1 MTQLQKRFLLSLL
14 MTTLFTACSSDGG
27 VKHFWEHTLGFGSE
41 EKIGPRRA
49 PRDNPK
55 LTQLQAEYAA
65 ENNAL
70 VNTAPDVPVPQHA
83 SLYAPYAPS
92 IAPNSPSPYTKMP
105 LPGREMAAPTRV
117 PEGYPPAYYPPHAS
131 SAHPDASLNMPQSP
145 ASPTY
150 AAPSYPVPSNA
161 PLYLASKEPT
171 LYQGPELVRSERRAA
186 SATSVPL
193 KETPKAVP
201 VEPVL
206 QKPLVAPTLKQL
218 PSTAP
223 LSPKPMLTS
232 PHSPVAP
239 VTTPLAATAHTKPV
253 EGTPWLKQSQFQAS
267 PKASVTPKG
276 DEIKKEHIP
285 VRTPLET
292 NPASTGN
299 TKGKIQKSTASKKQA
314 EVKEKGN
321 AKTIKTAPGKVTT
334 PPQPTGKTVEGMP
347 WLKKVPASKPK
358 APSVSSP
365 SKPHSSLI
373 EPTIAKPHSEPK
385 LLANGKKFPDLHQ
398 VPPVPEAFSHKQER
412 KETLQKMIQ
421 ERDQKQQEIQPLKSA
436 PSPVQ
441 SKKKTIPS
449 SQSPTHEPTLAA
461 PKQSENANPVI
472 PPSAVEKTIITK
484 PLPLPTFAPVAPLVP
499 QEGKSP
505 AEPTEVITSVT
516 EEAPVSSPYAE
527 RLQQMPKAML
537 EAPHALPENSRSSY
551 R

>member
-92 IAPNSPSPYTKMP
+92 IAPNSPYPPLPPSPYTKMP

-117 PEGYPPAYYPPHAS
+117 PEGYPPAYYPPHTS
-131 SAHPDASLNMPQSP
+131 SAYPDASLNMPQP
-145 ASPTY
+145 PVY

-161 PLYLASKEPT
+161 PTHMASKEPT

-193 KETPKAVP
+193 KEIPKAVP

-218 PSTAP
+218 PSPALP
-223 LSPKPMLTS
+223 S
-232 PHSPVAP
+232 
-239 VTTPLAATAHTKPV
+239 TAHTKPV
-253 EGTPWLKQSQFQAS
+253 EGTPWLKQPLQAS
-267 PKASVTPKG
+267 SKASVNPKG

-285 VRTPLET
+285 VRIPLET
-292 NPASTGN
+292 KPSSTSN
-299 TKGKIQKSTASKKQA
+299 TKGKIQKSTASKEQTK
-314 EVKEKGN
+314 VKEKGDV
-321 AKTIKTAPGKVTT
+321 KTIKTAPGKVTT

-421 ERDQKQQEIQPLKSA
+421 ERDQKQQEIQPLTPA

-441 SKKKTIPS
+441 SKKKIIPS

-461 PKQSENANPVI
+461 PKQSENVNPVI

-484 PLPLPTFAPVAPLVP
+484 PLPLPTFPAPVAPLVP

-505 AEPTEVITSVT
+505 AEPTEVITSAT

-537 EAPHALPENSRSSY
+537 ETPHALPENSRSSY